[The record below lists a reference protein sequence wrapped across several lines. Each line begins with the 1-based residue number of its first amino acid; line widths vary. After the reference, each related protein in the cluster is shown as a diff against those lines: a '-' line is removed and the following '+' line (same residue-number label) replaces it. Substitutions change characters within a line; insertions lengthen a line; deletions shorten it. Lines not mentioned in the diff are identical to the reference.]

1 MCFTVT
7 ISKDIDYLQKKFDAE
22 FAEPALYEPLY
33 YASAFTLPR
42 LPVIRNDD
50 IKKIKMP
57 TWGLVPSWIKDER
70 SAEDI
75 RFKTF
80 NARAE
85 SLHEKPS
92 FRHSIREKRCLV
104 LADGFF
110 EWREFRGKKYPYYIR
125 LRDRSAFGFAGIWD
139 RWENGTNN
147 LDTFS
152 IITTR
157 ANPLLEKIHNTKKRM
172 PVILREDDEKRWLS
186 DDLSTDEVNSLLVP
200 CDDKDMEA
208 YTISRLITQRG
219 IEKNVPRVIEKF
231 DYPEL
236 KHTQSR
242 LF

>member
-7 ISKDIDYLQKKFDAE
+7 ISKDIDYLIGRFDAT
-22 FAEPALYEPLY
+22 FADPSLFEPTY

-42 LPVIRNDD
+42 LPVITNEDLSEIRM
-50 IKKIKMP
+50 I
-57 TWGLVPSWIKDER
+57 TWGLVPFWIKDAG
-70 SAEDI
+70 SAEEI

-85 SLHEKPS
+85 SLREKPS

-110 EWREFRGKKYPYYIR
+110 EWREFSGKKYPYYIR
-125 LRDRSAFGFAGIWD
+125 LTDRSAFGFAGIWD
-139 RWENGTNN
+139 HWVNGTEN
-147 LDTFS
+147 LETFS
-152 IITTR
+152 IITTT

-172 PVILREDDEKRWLS
+172 PVILKKKDEKRWLS
-186 DDLSTDEVNSLLVP
+186 NELNPDEANSFLVP
-200 CDDKDMEA
+200 YAQEDMEA
-208 YTISRLITQRG
+208 YPVSRMITQRG
-219 IEKNVPRVIEKF
+219 TEKNVPRVIEKF

-236 KHTQSR
+236 QLTQSR

>member
-7 ISKDIDYLQKKFDAE
+7 ISKDIDYLTKRFDAV
-22 FAEPALYEPLY
+22 FADPALFEPMF

-42 LPVIRNDD
+42 LPVITNDNTSE
-50 IKKIKMP
+50 IRMLS
-57 TWGLVPSWIKDER
+57 WGLVPFWIKDTR

-80 NARAE
+80 NAQAE

-92 FRHSIREKRCLV
+92 FRLSIREKRCLV

-110 EWREFRGKKYPYYIR
+110 EWREFNGNKYPYFIR
-125 LRDRSAFGFAGIWD
+125 LTDKSAFGFAGIWD
-139 RWENGTNN
+139 RWENGMNN

-172 PVILREDDEKRWLS
+172 PVILNKEDEKRWLS
-186 DDLSTDEVNSLLVP
+186 DELNTDEVNSLLVP

-208 YTISRLITQRG
+208 YTVSRLISRRG
-219 IEKNVPRVIEKF
+219 TEKNIPRVIERF

-236 KHTQSR
+236 EHTQSR